1 MGITFGKQGAGQ
13 LPAPTKTFGGGAPAQ
28 RPATPQPQP
37 APARVTAQQANTPAA
52 SPFARA
58 GGLPP
63 ATVEPGDGGTRE
75 KRDDA
80 YWADHPLGVGD
91 HTFVCYVKAVLWSSS
106 NEVSV
111 KFQAQDWDRDTNRPG
126 PHHQRPV
133 PDRYGWKQT
142 ARPGISEKGYANWRR
157 DLVASY
163 TAGGFPEESWER
175 DASGGP
181 VPPWHRFFVHE
192 CPDGS
197 HVPIMLAV
205 VCNVPPPNGT
215 SLFCNVKQVVPI
227 YIDGKPYQAPMPF
240 EVHPDLAAFHKWR
253 HGEVKQI
260 AGKVGSV
267 TQLVPLDR
275 DQFALGHLGMATYK
289 DIP

>member
-1 MGITFGKQGAGQ
+1 MAITFGKSQGA
-13 LPAPTKTFGGGAPAQ
+13 AQ
-28 RPATPQPQP
+28 QQQQQP
-37 APARVTAQQANTPAA
+37 APPKPSFASRQPAQPAQPQATMAAPQA

-75 KRDDA
+75 KRDDE
-80 YWADHPLGVGD
+80 YWAQHPLTPGNY
-91 HTFVCYVKAVLWSSS
+91 TLACYVKAVLWSSS

-111 KFQAQDWDRDTNRPG
+111 KFQAQDWDRTINRPG
-126 PHHQRPV
+126 AHHQRPV

-142 ARPGISEKGYANWRR
+142 ARPGFSEKGYANWRR

-163 TAGGFPEESWER
+163 VACGFPEETWER
-175 DASGGP
+175 DQSGGP
-181 VPPWHRFFVHE
+181 VPPWHRFFVRE

-197 HVPIMLAV
+197 HIPIMLVV

-215 SLFCNVKQVVPI
+215 SLFCNIKQVYPLTV
-227 YIDGKPYQAPMPF
+227 DGDKLVQAPMPF

-253 HGEVKQI
+253 HGEVKKI
-260 AGKVGSV
+260 AGKDGSV

-289 DIP
+289 DLP